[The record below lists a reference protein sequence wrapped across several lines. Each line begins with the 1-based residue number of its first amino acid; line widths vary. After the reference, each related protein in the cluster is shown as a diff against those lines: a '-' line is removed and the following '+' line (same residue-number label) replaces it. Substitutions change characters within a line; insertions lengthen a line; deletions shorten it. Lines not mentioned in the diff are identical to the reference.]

1 LIIQDLQT
9 RGHKPT
15 NIAKSIGYTTTT
27 ILNNV
32 LKGKSLLT
40 SRTIEKLIEKYNVNP
55 IFIFLGKSDM
65 YLTADSEVEQM
76 RKRIQQLELE
86 KLYTE
91 DTLREY
97 KNEIKRLEKR
107 NDDLIDLTTAAIKYY
122 RKDEDSGSDPYERMG
137 R

>member
-1 LIIQDLQT
+1 
-9 RGHKPT
+9 
-15 NIAKSIGYTTTT
+15 
-27 ILNNV
+27 
-32 LKGKSLLT
+32 
-40 SRTIEKLIEKYNVNP
+40 
-55 IFIFLGKSDM
+55 
-65 YLTADSEVEQM
+65 
-76 RKRIQQLELE
+76 LE